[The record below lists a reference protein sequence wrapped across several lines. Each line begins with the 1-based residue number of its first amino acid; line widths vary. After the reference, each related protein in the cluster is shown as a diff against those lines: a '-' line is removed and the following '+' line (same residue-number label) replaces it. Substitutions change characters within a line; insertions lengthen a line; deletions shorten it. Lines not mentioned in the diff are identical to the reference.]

1 MSLTQDRGTQWSLK
15 LGSLFQT
22 SSRVTSA
29 LEKKIKTHI
38 KGRKKI
44 RKMTGKGKRLIILDK
59 IVMERLS
66 EKMTSEQHL
75 K

>member
-15 LGSLFQT
+15 LGSLFQI

-29 LEKKIKTHI
+29 LEKKIKTNI

-44 RKMTGKGKRLIILDK
+44 RKMTGKGKRLIILHK

-66 EKMTSEQHL
+66 QKMTSEQHL